1 MRSGSFQGMRL
12 WPPTELRNSRR
23 TGSVT
28 LVTLC
33 LFFIF
38 TSLGFSVLYLSR
50 IHLKLQGFRKNAL
63 LLDTAVENGI
73 KQGAAELA
81 ALISKKPGI
90 EAISPEEFTELAQN
104 VQQGK
109 VGLLQRTLG
118 TGFPIITSGSSGEAR
133 WNVDTEATLAH
144 HFRWE
149 DFIRARFALFS
160 RAQAALQRFP
170 ETKNESLTSSL
181 TIAAGWIP
189 LSLIPLLVD
198 GEAESESRYLTENR
212 IEMLVAPPLS
222 ETAGPVFS
230 GGGLISEDILSQALK
245 AFKLDIF
252 TPQDLS
258 RSQLRRALGLE
269 IIDEPIPPGVYLIED
284 DLGLGG
290 VYVEGD
296 CDRLGLA
303 VAGDFQV
310 FDFRIGQEEW
320 RLTFSPLHETT
331 TFASPGEVRTYER
344 TPLGIIIV
352 NGGIL
357 SLEAGVI
364 DAEETFLRTNE
375 EIPCILKGVSLS
387 LIASGRITLSTHL
400 LRQGVTWR
408 DEIPVLKDADAQLHI
423 FAAGRN
429 ILGEPNREGRIIIDA
444 TETPTL
450 KIEASLTA
458 AQTEILSD
466 KPEAKAVL
474 VGSLHTGRH
483 HSGGNTLQ
491 LIDDPHSRNAPS
503 ALSPRTSK
511 PVLYLADYHV
521 TEWGEIP

>member
-1 MRSGSFQGMRL
+1 M
-12 WPPTELRNSRR
+12 ELRNNRR
-23 TGSVT
+23 AGSVT

-38 TSLGFSVLYLSR
+38 TSLGFGVLYLSR

-63 LLDTAVENGI
+63 LLDTAAENGI
-73 KQGAAELA
+73 KQGTAELA
-81 ALISKKPGI
+81 ALISERPGI
-90 EAISPEEFTELAQN
+90 KIISPEEFTELAQN

-109 VGLLQRTLG
+109 VGLLQRVLG
-118 TGFPIITSGSSGEAR
+118 TGFPIIASGSSGEAR
-133 WNVDTEATLAH
+133 WNVDTEASLAH
-144 HFRWE
+144 HSRWE
-149 DFIRARFALFS
+149 NFIRARFEFFS
-160 RAQAALQRFP
+160 RAQAALERFP
-170 ETKNESLTSSL
+170 EIKKESLTSSL
-181 TIAAGWIP
+181 TIAAGRIP

-198 GEAESESRYLTENR
+198 REAESESRYLTENR
-212 IEMLVAPPLS
+212 IEMLVAPSLTD
-222 ETAGPVFS
+222 TAGPVFS
-230 GGGLISEDILSQALK
+230 GGGLISEDIPSQALT
-245 AFKLDIF
+245 ALKLDIF

-331 TFASPGEVRTYER
+331 TFACPEEVRTYER
-344 TPLGIIIV
+344 IPLGIIIV
-352 NGGIL
+352 NGDIH

-364 DAEETFLRTNE
+364 DAEEAFLRTNE
-375 EIPCILKGVSLS
+375 EIPCILKSVSLS
-387 LIASGRITLSTHL
+387 LISSGRITLSTHL

-408 DEIPVLKDADAQLHI
+408 DEIPVLKDVDAQLHL
-423 FAAGRN
+423 FTVGRD
-429 ILGEPNREGRIIIDA
+429 ILGEPNGEGRIIIDT

-474 VGSLHTGRH
+474 VGSLHTGLH
-483 HSGGNTLQ
+483 HSGGSALQ
-491 LIDDPHSRNAPS
+491 LIDDPHPRDAPS
-503 ALSPRTSK
+503 TLSPCTAL